1 LGYYALTISRS
12 MSRAI
17 AREVANA
24 SRGIPIPGTGR
35 GGHWGKANASR
46 NSGVMGNSRILPHR
60 YMDEL
65 DNGRQH
71 RREIRRKENVMW
83 KAEAFS
89 EMEEEF
95 YEMMCEPDF

>member
-1 LGYYALTISRS
+1 
-12 MSRAI
+12 
-17 AREVANA
+17 
-24 SRGIPIPGTGR
+24 
-35 GGHWGKANASR
+35 
-46 NSGVMGNSRILPHR
+46 MGNSRILPHR

-71 RREIRRKENVMW
+71 RREIRRKENAMW
-83 KAEAFS
+83 RAEAFS